1 MYSSDLTNRQK
12 LILKAIVEEYIRTSI
27 PVGSKTLTQVPYLNY
42 SSATIRYD
50 MQSLEENGFLEKMH
64 TSSGRIPSLL
74 GYEYYMR
81 FTLSRDSD
89 VAKMFGLID
98 NVIERNQM
106 TAELAI
112 EDSVNLLGNLTS
124 YAVISI
130 PKGNSMEITKID
142 LVQTGLD
149 QGVGLIVTNN
159 GKVFYHN
166 FSTKNISNL
175 IEISKVA
182 KLLND
187 CLVGQT
193 LENALVILKSRYEQN
208 DISLFRDYQN
218 QIVESFISA
227 FSRFINERVY
237 VNGLMNLFNQMELRN
252 PDIIQ
257 DIYNKFDKKNVAK
270 LINEGLSRSINL
282 GGGIYVINEGPI
294 TIVCVPYII
303 NDFENGIIGLAGPN
317 RMDYQRVIP
326 LLEYLCS
333 KLTNF
338 YNKGE

>member
-12 LILKAIVEEYIRTSI
+12 LILKAIIEEYVRTSTA
-27 PVGSKTLTQVPYLNY
+27 VGSKTLTEVAYLNY

-50 MQSLEENGFLEKMH
+50 MQELEENGFLEKTH
-64 TSSGRIPSLL
+64 TSSGRIPSLK

-81 FTLSRDSD
+81 YTLSRDSE
-89 VAKMFGLID
+89 VTKIFGLID
-98 NVIERNQM
+98 NVIEKNQW

-112 EDSVNLLGNLTS
+112 EECANLLGSLTN

-130 PKGNSMEITKID
+130 PKGNAMSITKID

-187 CLVGQT
+187 CLVGHT
-193 LENALVILKSRYEQN
+193 LEESLSILKSRYEHN
-208 DISLFRDYQN
+208 DVSLFKDYQN

-227 FSRFINERVY
+227 FTRFINERVY
-237 VNGLMNLFNQMELRN
+237 VIGLMNLFNQNELRS
-252 PDIIQ
+252 PQIVKEL
-257 DIYNKFDKKNVAK
+257 YLKFDRSNVTK
-270 LINEGLSRSINL
+270 LVNEGLARSINL
-282 GGGIYVINEGPI
+282 GGGIYVINDGPI
-294 TIVCVPYII
+294 TIVCAPYQI
-303 NDFENGIIGLAGPN
+303 NENENGVIGLVGPN

-326 LLEYLCS
+326 LLEYLSS

>member
-12 LILKAIVEEYIRTSI
+12 LILKAIIEEYIRTSN
-27 PVGSKTLTQVPYLNY
+27 PVGSKTLTEVPYLNY

-50 MQSLEENGFLEKMH
+50 MQELEENGFLDKTH
-64 TSSGRIPSLL
+64 TSSGRIPSLK

-81 FTLSRDSD
+81 YTLSRDSE
-89 VAKMFGLID
+89 VAKVFSLID
-98 NVIERNQM
+98 EVIQRNQW
-106 TAELAI
+106 TAELAV
-112 EDSVNLLGNLTS
+112 EECSNLLANLTN
-124 YAVISI
+124 YAVVSI
-130 PKGNSMEITKID
+130 PKGQEMTITKID
-142 LVQTGLD
+142 LVQTGFD

-187 CLVGQT
+187 VLVGHT
-193 LENALVILKSRYEQN
+193 LEESLTILKSKYEHN
-208 DISLFRDYQN
+208 DVSLFKDYQN
-218 QIVESFISA
+218 QIVESFIWA
-227 FSRFINERVY
+227 FTRFINERVY
-237 VNGLMNLFNQMELRN
+237 VIGLMNLFNQTELRN
-252 PDIIQ
+252 PEIVKEL
-257 DIYNKFDKKNVAK
+257 YSKFERTNVAK
-270 LINEGLSRSINL
+270 LINEGLGHSINL
-282 GGGIYVINEGPI
+282 GGGIYVINDGPI

-303 NDFENGIIGLAGPN
+303 NDNENGIIGLVGPN

-326 LLEYLCS
+326 LLEYLSS